1 MKKAIWWLG
10 ICFLIIFVL
19 PWAGTAA
26 IRGLVSDS
34 EMSSREFIARRLASR
49 SWTDGTTYG
58 KVVDGHL
65 QESVIPPQSAKPNHL
80 QLTKKYS
87 DHFQTYTVFEFEGK
101 DFEGKYEIM
110 VGRTYFRVW
119 RGAK

>member
-34 EMSSREFIARRLASR
+34 EMATRELIAQKLATR
-49 SWTDGTTYG
+49 SWNDGNSSGRIVGGRLKESDIPQLSSMSDHLHPTT
-58 KVVDGHL
+58 
-65 QESVIPPQSAKPNHL
+65 
-80 QLTKKYS
+80 KYS
-87 DHFQTYTVFEFEGK
+87 DHFQTYTVFEFERK
-101 DFEGKYEIM
+101 DFEWKYVIT